1 MNNNRMIDFVNTN
14 TGISISAEN
23 YILITQDRG
32 SSWIINKSSFII
44 MQVKNHDS
52 STESNS

>member
-1 MNNNRMIDFVNTN
+1 MIDFVNTN